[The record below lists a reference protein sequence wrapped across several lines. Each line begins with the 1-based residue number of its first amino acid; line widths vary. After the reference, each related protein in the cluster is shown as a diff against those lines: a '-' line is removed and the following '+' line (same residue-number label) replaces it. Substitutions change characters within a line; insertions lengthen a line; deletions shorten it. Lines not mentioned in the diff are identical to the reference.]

1 MSRLKSCI
9 ETMHWSFY
17 HTFATTKITTMG
29 FLKIKNKMKKLAFIL
44 TISLVT
50 LFSCSRN
57 IVNIEPKAG
66 IIEIPAKGEFR
77 IWKGIEH
84 SSFSV
89 KLTNNDPKQSVEL
102 YTVKSHDTEKWVSPS
117 LLANS
122 SLTITIPADGHLFIK
137 NFNPNNFKI
146 SYNIN
151 E

>member
-1 MSRLKSCI
+1 
-9 ETMHWSFY
+9 
-17 HTFATTKITTMG
+17 
-29 FLKIKNKMKKLAFIL
+29 MKKLIFIL
-44 TISLVT
+44 SISAGT
-50 LFSCSRN
+50 LFSCSKN

-66 IIEIPAKGEFR
+66 LIEIQAKDETR

-84 SSFSV
+84 SSFTV

-102 YTVKSHDTEKWVSPS
+102 YTVKSNGSEKWVSPS
-117 LLANS
+117 LLVNS
-122 SLTITIPADGHLFIK
+122 SLTVTIPADGHLFIK